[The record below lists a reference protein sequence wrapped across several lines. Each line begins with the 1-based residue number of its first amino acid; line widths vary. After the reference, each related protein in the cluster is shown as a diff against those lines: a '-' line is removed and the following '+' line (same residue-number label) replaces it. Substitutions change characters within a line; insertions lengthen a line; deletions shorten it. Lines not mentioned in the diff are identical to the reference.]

1 MIEEKDLNIIKKAT
15 EEFFDKMTISAEKI
29 EAKQYFNSDI
39 LDSKELLEQ
48 KDAVLLKIALKEP
61 QILIGQAGQTLFEI
75 QRVLRMM
82 LNKKLQKAFY
92 LDLDIN
98 DYKAQKTDYLKGLAK
113 ELADQVFLTKET
125 KALNP
130 MSSYERRIIHQ
141 ELSKR
146 TDIISESQGEGPD
159 RHIIIKPR

>member
-1 MIEEKDLNIIKKAT
+1 MIEEKDLNVIKKSA
-15 EEFFDKMTISAEKI
+15 EEFFSKMTISAERI
-29 EAKQYFNSDI
+29 EAKRSFDTNI

-48 KDAVLLKIALKEP
+48 KDAVLLKVLLKEP

-75 QRVLRMM
+75 QRILRMM
-82 LNKKLQKAFY
+82 LNKKLQKVFY

-98 DYKAQKTDYLKGLAK
+98 DYKAQKTEYLKTMAK
-113 ELADQVFLTKET
+113 ELADQVFLTKEA
-125 KALNP
+125 KVLHP
-130 MSSYERRIIHQ
+130 MSAYERRIIHQ

-146 TDIISESQGEGPD
+146 SDVVSESQGEGPD